1 MNRGRIKK
9 VVGTISNDI
18 VEKYKL
24 YEYKNKPIIQSLDLY
39 AHIHKHIKEF
49 KSIDRFN
56 KSIFNVDKIIKN
68 PYFVYYEE
76 KRNSLHYFGLIEEYV
91 CVIVKISLKKNKDTY
106 ISTIYPI
113 SKNKI
118 EKLINN
124 SENKNNMI

>member
-9 VVGTISNDI
+9 VVGTLSNDI

-49 KSIDRFN
+49 KSIDSFN

-68 PYFVYYEE
+68 PYF
-76 KRNSLHYFGLIEEYV
+76 SATLL
-91 CVIVKISLKKNKDTY
+91 
-106 ISTIYPI
+106 
-113 SKNKI
+113 
-118 EKLINN
+118 
-124 SENKNNMI
+124 